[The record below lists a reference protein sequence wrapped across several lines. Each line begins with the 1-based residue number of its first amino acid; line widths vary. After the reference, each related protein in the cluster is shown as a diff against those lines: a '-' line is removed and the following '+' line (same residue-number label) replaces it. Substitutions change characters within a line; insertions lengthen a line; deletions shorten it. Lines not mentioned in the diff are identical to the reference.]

1 MTSIRSYSPL
11 DSLLISLDQGIRT
24 LLHTARSERAN
35 PAVTVIE
42 NSLTQTQKQLSAA
55 LMRVN
60 HTGEVCA
67 QALYQGQAFTAADPR
82 VRDKLAQS
90 AIEENDHLLWCQTR
104 IKELGGHTSYLNPL
118 WYMGSLVIGVIA
130 GKLGDGWSLGFLAET
145 EYQVT
150 HHLEK
155 HLQQLPVAD
164 QKSQVIIQQ
173 MRLDE
178 MQHAQTAETMGALPL
193 PEGVKWAMQCLSKIM
208 TTTVYW
214 V

>member
-1 MTSIRSYSPL
+1 MTLPRIYSPL
-11 DSLLISLDQGIRT
+11 DSLLMSLDQTIRT
-24 LLHTARSERAN
+24 LFHSVTTARDN
-35 PAVTVIE
+35 PAAEIKE
-42 NSLTQTQKQLSAA
+42 EFLTQKQKQLSTA
-55 LMRVN
+55 LMRIN

-67 QALYQGQAFTAADPR
+67 QALYQGQAFTAMRAE

-90 AIEENDHLLWCQTR
+90 AIEENDHLRWCHDR

-118 WYMGSLVIGVIA
+118 WYVGSLIIGIVA
-130 GKLGDGWSLGFLAET
+130 GKVGDAWSLGFLAET

-155 HLQQLPVAD
+155 HLQQLPATD
-164 QKSQVIIQQ
+164 GKSRAIVEQ

-178 MQHAQTAETMGALPL
+178 MQHAKTAETMGALPL
-193 PEGVKWAMQCLSKIM
+193 PQGVKYAMRCLSKIM
-208 TTTVYW
+208 TTAVYW